1 MASVINALVPYIKAG
16 GSMIGVLGGI
26 VALIN
31 LPQHNGPGIQNG
43 LLTLVAGFGIAAL
56 GALFAGYAV

>member
-1 MASVINALVPYIKAG
+1 
-16 GSMIGVLGGI
+16 MIGVLGGI

>member
-1 MASVINALVPYIKAG
+1 MSSVINAIVPYIQAG
-16 GSMIGVLGGI
+16 GGFIGVLGGI

-56 GALFAGYAV
+56 GTLFASYAI